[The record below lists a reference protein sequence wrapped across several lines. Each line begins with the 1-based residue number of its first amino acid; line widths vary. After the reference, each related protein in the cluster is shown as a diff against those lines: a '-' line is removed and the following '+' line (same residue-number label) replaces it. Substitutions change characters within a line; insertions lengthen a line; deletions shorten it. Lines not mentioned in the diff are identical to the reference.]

1 MQQTLAKLTVAY
13 MQKVWQSVALSC
25 APPLLLAPTLPL
37 SPWAVRDS
45 PALSSLVFVSPSRAA
60 LGHLSV
66 IVRPLKTVAMPT
78 SNSVSLEAEQPS
90 DTHECGCLAEKC
102 LPGQGVGNGQLS
114 PAHKGAGCG
123 SPAPHQG
130 LGNCPVGD
138 CQLQCQLVHIPALLH
153 VSKWKVGGG
162 GQGNVVMAMHTSSA
176 AACLQ
181 VVGPHRVVLCSR
193 RAAEVE
199 QQELAGGGSRD
210 LRRLL
215 QAGAADT
222 CDATE
227 PMSPDPLWPH
237 PLGGLSAVHPAHGWS
252 HITLP
257 GA

>member
-1 MQQTLAKLTVAY
+1 MWKPR
-13 MQKVWQSVALSC
+13 
-25 APPLLLAPTLPL
+25 PPP
-37 SPWAVRDS
+37 
-45 PALSSLVFVSPSRAA
+45 RA
-60 LGHLSV
+60 
-66 IVRPLKTVAMPT
+66 
-78 SNSVSLEAEQPS
+78 
-90 DTHECGCLAEKC
+90 
-102 LPGQGVGNGQLS
+102 GQLPCGGS
-114 PAHKGAGCG
+114 SAPVPA
-123 SPAPHQG
+123 
-130 LGNCPVGD
+130 CP
-138 CQLQCQLVHIPALLH
+138 
-153 VSKWKVGGG
+153 
-162 GQGNVVMAMHTSSA
+162 HTSSP
-176 AACLQ
+176 ACIKVEGGRRWAGQCCHGYVHIKCCRVQ